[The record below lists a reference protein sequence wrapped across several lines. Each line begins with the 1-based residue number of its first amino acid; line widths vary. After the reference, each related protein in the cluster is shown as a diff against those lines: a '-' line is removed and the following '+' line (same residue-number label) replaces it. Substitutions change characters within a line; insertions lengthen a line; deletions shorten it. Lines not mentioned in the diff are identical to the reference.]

1 MWGSQDDVDIQTV
14 GVGGEYPAIVCGQAS
29 SGVQPSTD
37 NRRSAGKEPKEIM
50 MVTLGGDVEADSLLE
65 QKRVSSSKHFEGGRS
80 THSAGTITPAASG
93 VGCGGSTPKRKFSK
107 LFHYDFHQ
115 VVIPTGSAVRNDT
128 GASESPSKKIRLV
141 NCSTGR

>member
-1 MWGSQDDVDIQTV
+1 M
-14 GVGGEYPAIVCGQAS
+14 
-29 SGVQPSTD
+29 
-37 NRRSAGKEPKEIM
+37 
-50 MVTLGGDVEADSLLE
+50 EADSLLE
-65 QKRVSSSKHFEGGRS
+65 QKRVSNSKHFEGGRS